1 MRHGLA
7 ETGRDVPPRATGLAL
22 VGRGTGRATTK
33 RPPPS
38 PLVAR
43 VFGLVVAGLVAAGL
57 LEVRPRGAPL
67 GGLGAVAALVEA
79 EEDVSLTLDSLLV
92 LSSLAGP
99 PSSDRLSS
107 DRLRPLFP
115 PVPGVSFSGSR
126 TRFLPTAR
134 RLFFCLVAGISFF
147 SSSVKVMLVTSGPM
161 NWNAGF
167 LPLPSVT

>member
-43 VFGLVVAGLVAAGL
+43 VLGLVVAGLVAAGL

-67 GGLGAVAALVEA
+67 GGLGVVAAAEAGRRCARAARATPGATASKPSSARSPARPPPLLPRGSA
-79 EEDVSLTLDSLLV
+79 EEGRGSMP
-92 LSSLAGP
+92 AGA
-99 PSSDRLSS
+99 S
-107 DRLRPLFP
+107 
-115 PVPGVSFSGSR
+115 
-126 TRFLPTAR
+126 
-134 RLFFCLVAGISFF
+134 AG
-147 SSSVKVMLVTSGPM
+147 
-161 NWNAGF
+161 AAA
-167 LPLPSVT
+167 PSVGRRHALKVVTPWRGANL